1 MRKLNFTTQRIEMDK
16 YEDRM
21 CPRDTLASRSIDV
34 IHYNYNF
41 NYFFVL
47 VSNLASLCLLI
58 SCIKNVEVE
67 EFTRVICKME
77 PNVMNKDNV

>member
-1 MRKLNFTTQRIEMDK
+1 MDK

-21 CPRDTLASRSIDV
+21 CPRCILASTSIDV
-34 IHYNYNF
+34 IHYKYNF

-47 VSNLASLCLLI
+47 LSNLASLCLRT

-67 EFTRVICKME
+67 EFTRVICKVE
-77 PNVMNKDNV
+77 PNVMNKDIFKELLDDLLL